1 MKTSMA
7 TNAKALTKGWI
18 EYLKNNQIAE
28 LKSDPETGR
37 LKYRK
42 PVTAD
47 DLSNYLENATDFGE
61 DAISKAIHM
70 VLAKK
75 AIGKQPAKLQN
86 TPPEQEPNKQI
97 GGPENKPKQ
106 VGSNVPV
113 PPKKKYDN
121 KDATDIDYKDINEAI
136 IDTPGGTLDED
147 DVEAVFNMLTS
158 PAPETRPEPKAEPK
172 ADPEAVQAKKVEELN
187 RLKRMIRDTMTDAQR
202 KALWRALTDA

>member
-1 MKTSMA
+1 MA

-18 EYLKNNQIAE
+18 EFLKNNQIVE

-47 DLSNYLENATDFGE
+47 DIARYLENSTDFGE
-61 DAISKAIHM
+61 EAISKAIHM

-75 AIGKQPAKLQN
+75 TIGKQPPKLKN

-97 GGPENKPKQ
+97 GGPQNQPKQ
-106 VGSNVPV
+106 LGSNVPV
-113 PPKKKYDN
+113 SPKKKYDN
-121 KDATDIDYKDINEAI
+121 KDATDVDYRDINEALV
-136 IDTPGGTLDED
+136 DVPGSTLDED
-147 DVEAVFNMLTS
+147 DVEAIFRILSS
-158 PAPETRPEPKAEPK
+158 PAPEAPPAPKAEPEV
-172 ADPEAVQAKKVEELN
+172 DQEAAAAKKVEELN